1 MNSILIYE
9 EATYAIRGAIFEVYK
24 EMKNGYREEVY
35 QQCLELELSARG
47 IPFQSK
53 PELHVIYKGTPIEK
67 TYIPDLVCYG
77 KIIVELKTVTTL
89 ADEHRSQLLNYLR
102 LTKMRLGLLVN
113 FASYPKVVIER
124 WVLGPNNRD
133 NLEYLAKPQ

>member
-1 MNSILIYE
+1 MNTILIYE
-9 EATYAIRGAIFEVYK
+9 EETYAIRGAIFEVYK

-67 TYIPDLVCYG
+67 TYIPDLV
-77 KIIVELKTVTTL
+77 VTTL
-89 ADEHRSQLLNYLR
+89 ADEHRAQLLNYLR

-113 FASYPKVVIER
+113 FASYPTVVIER

-133 NLEYLAKPQ
+133 NLECLAKPQ

>member
-1 MNSILIYE
+1 MKSILIYE
-9 EATYAIRGAIFEVYK
+9 EETYAIRGAIFEVYK

-77 KIIVELKTVTTL
+77 KIDNSRAEDRDHSRRRASSATSKLSTAYEDASRPVGELCVISQGGNRTL
-89 ADEHRSQLLNYLR
+89 GSRHE
-102 LTKMRLGLLVN
+102 
-113 FASYPKVVIER
+113 
-124 WVLGPNNRD
+124 
-133 NLEYLAKPQ
+133 

>member
-9 EATYAIRGAIFEVYK
+9 EEAYAIRGAIFEVYK

-47 IPFQSK
+47 IAFQSK

-89 ADEHRSQLLNYLR
+89 VDEHRAQLLNYLW